1 MGALSIGLGGTGR
14 HSFVDFPL
22 RGVDRTA
29 VDGPWSGPAFPWAPL
44 PPALGSSD
52 GRSAGGSVW
61 CLRAEGVVFPVPP
74 DGDQSYPTAFPR
86 GRSSV
91 EPLRTRCPFRLPF
104 PGRSVGLVPRRF
116 GRGFVGRT
124 GPAVRW
130 RPLPSGVGSV
140 HRSLHPCL
148 ALSDA
153 AGTWRLSCGLLFRAG
168 LHWMLARS
176 RRFGGGGL
184 AGARSARAGGTRG
197 PSGVPRRTLCS
208 LHDSRDGFCPCWT
221 GLRGVVCPACSA
233 ARALP
238 RWRALS
244 GPVARKAHLSGPE
257 PRSVGRGAGDG
268 AFGRPGVR
276 HEGARE
282 IKGYRRDLSRRPL
295 GSQPSILTTKTKLRY
310 EIRISGFCLSGSC
323 PLDEPGLI
331 LESPSVVSGGGRT
344 GRRACRR
351 GLFES
356 SSTGSD

>member
-1 MGALSIGLGGTGR
+1 
-14 HSFVDFPL
+14 
-22 RGVDRTA
+22 
-29 VDGPWSGPAFPWAPL
+29 
-44 PPALGSSD
+44 
-52 GRSAGGSVW
+52 
-61 CLRAEGVVFPVPP
+61 
-74 DGDQSYPTAFPR
+74 
-86 GRSSV
+86 
-91 EPLRTRCPFRLPF
+91 
-104 PGRSVGLVPRRF
+104 
-116 GRGFVGRT
+116 
-124 GPAVRW
+124 
-130 RPLPSGVGSV
+130 
-140 HRSLHPCL
+140 
-148 ALSDA
+148 
-153 AGTWRLSCGLLFRAG
+153 
-168 LHWMLARS
+168 MLARS
-176 RRFGGGGL
+176 RLFGGGGL

-244 GPVARKAHLSGPE
+244 GPVARKAHLSAPE

-331 LESPSVVSGGGRT
+331 LESPSVLSGGGRT

-356 SSTGSD
+356 SSTGVGASVPWTPDQPDGHGQTGGPSLRSVERGPDAPWKHRPSAARGRRREFQLSMVAAGSSTAKPRAQAPRSEG